1 MPVEHKKQIIRELFY
16 TLLLSLIKSSKLF
29 SLQNSQMCWRW
40 WTRWFM
46 ITFTNY
52 YLKLTWL
59 ESQFM
64 HPSSSCT
71 DGEMNG
77 HVWFFPRNFTFST
90 HQLTFQVYFVR
101 YIEPHDMLRK
111 QYCRKLLSEK
121 VWSHFMIMRIGIQDN
136 CKRKKIC
143 RSAFQFFVRQQ
154 NKIESTSTNYIFA
167 NEEIESCIMTSKICS
182 RLLLRCL

>member
-1 MPVEHKKQIIRELFY
+1 MRTFLIIFPLCFIKSAKNLQLCLHLFCIPAATLLLSLKKTFQLHYIIFCTKNDTHGINLPVEHKKQIIREFFY

-52 YLKLTWL
+52 YPKLTWL

-77 HVWFFPRNFTFST
+77 HVWFFLRNFTFST
-90 HQLTFQVYFVR
+90 HQLTF
-101 YIEPHDMLRK
+101 
-111 QYCRKLLSEK
+111 
-121 VWSHFMIMRIGIQDN
+121 
-136 CKRKKIC
+136 
-143 RSAFQFFVRQQ
+143 
-154 NKIESTSTNYIFA
+154 
-167 NEEIESCIMTSKICS
+167 
-182 RLLLRCL
+182 